1 MNFLKGQ
8 KSDLGQYDKRRSRS
22 ANDRPMHELSMRR
35 QRIGTSWDERLLTF
49 GYASTRYTLTVAKL
63 LTFSLGIAV
72 LSACVSPKASLPPLN
87 DNPMNARVTDPA
99 ARRQLQ
105 LGNPIGAA
113 DVYLQRA
120 NRTSSP
126 AQKEDYLLLAAEILF
141 DRSMIPEGRLQMSN
155 LPSDL
160 AQISLQNRRDILIAK
175 DYIFERNAI
184 QALEALPD
192 PLTIEN
198 EFHRAR
204 LYETQAQ
211 AYGIL
216 QDPDN
221 ELIAR
226 IELEQQ
232 INDPAIQRR
241 GHEQIWRLLTTQ
253 PLSSLRRMTTNV
265 RGDTY
270 QGWIELAL
278 RHAAAG
284 IEGDKRRKGIND
296 WQQRYPNHPANPEFV
311 TSLYLPSNF
320 DSDAANDKP
329 IKQIAVLLPLSGSN
343 TASVAAA
350 IRDGIIAAHDHAKS
364 EQKVPVLRFYDVGEN
379 SGYAR
384 TAFATAVN
392 DGANAV
398 IGPLRKDAVAA
409 IASQRDVTV
418 PTITLNTIQSS
429 GLTPSASNV
438 IQFGLAPE
446 DEARSAAARAA
457 GLSLLNAVVF
467 QADDSRGEREAG
479 AFQDAMYLYGGDI
492 AHTAIL
498 PKDKYDYSEQIKEA
512 LGIDKSDDRFR
523 TLSATIG
530 EKLFFEPAVRND
542 IDVIFLALTNEQAR
556 SVRPQLDFF
565 HARAITR
572 LGTSRVAAI
581 DDDAKK
587 NKDLNTIFYPDAPWV
602 LRKSMKKD
610 PVRTRIIETF
620 PAAEGAYA
628 KLYALGADSYQ
639 LVTNL
644 NALSQGQR
652 LQGYTGG
659 LELAPDGRI
668 RRHLDWAQY
677 VNGVS
682 EPVKSV
688 EAPAL
693 PSISTSLM
701 N

>member
-1 MNFLKGQ
+1 
-8 KSDLGQYDKRRSRS
+8 
-22 ANDRPMHELSMRR
+22 
-35 QRIGTSWDERLLTF
+35 
-49 GYASTRYTLTVAKL
+49 
-63 LTFSLGIAV
+63 
-72 LSACVSPKASLPPLN
+72 
-87 DNPMNARVTDPA
+87 MNARVTDPA

-105 LGNPIGAA
+105 LGNPIAA
-113 DVYLQRA
+113 AEVYAQRA
-120 NRTSSP
+120 NRASSP
-126 AQKEDYLLLAAEILF
+126 AEKQDYLLLAAEILF
-141 DRSMIPEGRLQMSN
+141 DRSMVREGRLQMSD
-155 LPSDL
+155 LPFELATDDL
-160 AQISLQNRRDILIAK
+160 GHRRDILIAK
-175 DYIFERNAI
+175 DFIFERDAM
-184 QALEALPD
+184 QALEVLPD
-192 PLTIEN
+192 PLNVEN
-198 EFHRAR
+198 PFHRAR

-232 INDPAIQRR
+232 INDPDIARR

-253 PLSSLRRMTTNV
+253 PLSTLRRMTTNV
-265 RGDTY
+265 RGDIY

-278 RHAAAG
+278 SHAAAG
-284 IEGDKRRKGIND
+284 LAGDKRRDGIND
-296 WQQRYPNHPANPEFV
+296 WQQRFPNHPANPEFA
-311 TSLYLPSNF
+311 TSLYLPANF
-320 DSDAANDKP
+320 DNSTGDQEP
-329 IKQIAVLLPLSGSN
+329 ITQIAVLLPLSSSN

-350 IRDGIIAAHDHAKS
+350 IRDGIIAAHDHAKRD
-364 EQKVPVLRFYDVGEN
+364 QQVPVLRFYDVGEN

-384 TAFATAVN
+384 TAYNTAIN

-409 IASQRDVTV
+409 IASQRDIPV
-418 PTITLNTIQSS
+418 PTITLNTIQNV
-429 GLTPSASNV
+429 GPTVAASNV

-446 DEARSAAARAA
+446 DDARSAAARAA
-457 GLSLLNAVVF
+457 GLSLFNAVIL
-467 QADDSRGEREAG
+467 QTDDSRGEREAR

-498 PKDKYDYSEQIKEA
+498 PTNKYDYSDQIKEA

-530 EKLFFEPAVRND
+530 EKLFFEPSVRND
-542 IDVIFLALTNEQAR
+542 IDVIFLAVTNEQAR

-565 HARAITR
+565 HAREITR

-581 DDDAKK
+581 DDNAKDSQ
-587 NKDLNTIFYPDAPWV
+587 DLNTIFYPDIPWV
-602 LRKSMKKD
+602 LRKSMQKD
-610 PVRTRIIETF
+610 PLRSLIIKTF

-628 KLYALGADSYQ
+628 RLYALGADSYQ

-644 NALSQGQR
+644 SALSQGQR
-652 LQGYTGG
+652 LQGFTGG
-659 LELAPDGRI
+659 LELSLDGRI

-677 VNGVS
+677 VDGVS
-682 EPVKSV
+682 EPAENI
-688 EAPAL
+688 EAPPL
-693 PSISTSLM
+693 PSISTSLA

>member
-1 MNFLKGQ
+1 MDFLKGQ
-8 KSDLGQYDKRRSRS
+8 NTDLRQCGKRLSRS
-22 ANDRPMHELSMRR
+22 ANGKSVYGQSLRK
-35 QRIGTSWDERLLTF
+35 QRMDNSWREMLPTF
-49 GYASTRYTLTVAKL
+49 WRAASRYTLAAAKL
-63 LTFSLGIAV
+63 LTFSFGIAV
-72 LSACVSPKASLPPLN
+72 LSACVSPKASLPPLA
-87 DNPMNARVTDPA
+87 DSPMNARVTDPA

-105 LGNPIGAA
+105 LGNPIAA
-113 DVYLQRA
+113 AEVYAQMA
-120 NRTSSP
+120 NRASSS
-126 AQKEDYLLLAAEILF
+126 AQREDYLLLAAEILF
-141 DRSMIPEGRLQMSN
+141 DRSLIPEGRIPMTN
-155 LPSDL
+155 LPFEL
-160 AQISLQNRRDILIAK
+160 ADITLQNRHDILIAK
-175 DYIFERNAI
+175 DYIFEREATL
-184 QALEALPD
+184 ALETLPN

-198 EFHRAR
+198 AFHRAR

-211 AYGIL
+211 AYAIL

-232 INDPAIQRR
+232 INDPAIQQR

-265 RGDTY
+265 RGDIY

-278 RHAAAG
+278 SHTAAG
-284 IEGDKRRKGIND
+284 LEGAKRRNGIND
-296 WQQRYPNHPANPEFV
+296 WQQRFPNHPANPEFV
-311 TSLYLPSNF
+311 TSLYLPSSF
-320 DSDAANDKP
+320 DSDVTNETP
-329 IKQIAVLLPLSGSN
+329 INQIAVLLPLSGRN

-350 IRDGIIAAHDHAKS
+350 IRDGIVAAHDHAKS
-364 EQKVPVLRFYDVGEN
+364 VQEVPVLRFYDVGEN

-384 TAFATAVN
+384 SAFATAVN

-409 IASQRDVTV
+409 IASQRQVPV
-418 PTITLNTIQSS
+418 PTITLNTVQSS
-429 GLTPSASNV
+429 TLTPIASNV

-457 GLSLLNAVVF
+457 GLSLLNAVIF
-467 QADDSRGEREAG
+467 QTDDSRGEREAR

-542 IDVIFLALTNEQAR
+542 INVIFLAVTNEQAR

-572 LGTSRVAAI
+572 LGTSRVAGI
-581 DDDAKK
+581 DDNAKN
-587 NKDLNTIFYPDAPWV
+587 NKDLNTIYYPDAPWV
-602 LRKSMKKD
+602 LRESMQED
-610 PVRTRIIETF
+610 PVRARIIKTF
-620 PAAEGAYA
+620 PGAEGVYA

-688 EAPAL
+688 EAPPL
-693 PSISTSLM
+693 PSISTSLI

>member
-1 MNFLKGQ
+1 M
-8 KSDLGQYDKRRSRS
+8 S
-22 ANDRPMHELSMRR
+22 
-35 QRIGTSWDERLLTF
+35 TSWHARLTVF
-49 GYASTRYTLTVAKL
+49 SSEASRYTRTILKL
-63 LTFSLGIAV
+63 LTCTCALLV
-72 LSACVSPKASLPPLN
+72 LSGCASPKASLPPLA

-113 DVYLQRA
+113 EIYVQRA
-120 NRTSSP
+120 NRASTP
-126 AQKEDYLLLAAEILF
+126 EQKEDYLLLAAEILF
-141 DRSMIPEGRLQMSN
+141 DRSMVEEGRVQMSK
-155 LPSDL
+155 LPLVL
-160 AQISLQNRRDILIAK
+160 ASNGLTNRRDILIAK
-175 DYIFERNAI
+175 EYIFERQAQ
-184 QALEALPD
+184 QALESLPD
-192 PLTIEN
+192 PLNVESP
-198 EFHRAR
+198 FHRAR

-211 AYGIL
+211 AYAIL

-226 IELEQQ
+226 IELERQ
-232 INDPAIQRR
+232 INDPDIARR
-241 GHEQIWRLLTTQ
+241 GHEQIWRLLSTQ
-253 PLSSLRRMTTNV
+253 PLSTLRRMTTNV
-265 RGDTY
+265 RGDVY

-278 RHAAAG
+278 SNAAAG
-284 IEGDKRRKGIND
+284 LEGDKRRSSIND
-296 WQQRYPNHPANPEFV
+296 WQQRFPNHPANPEFV

-320 DSDAANDKP
+320 DNNSTTETP
-329 IKQIAVLLPLSGSN
+329 INQIAVLLPLSGRN

-350 IRDGIIAAHDHAKS
+350 IRDGIIAAHDHQKS
-364 EQKVPVLRFYDVGEN
+364 NQKTPVLRFYDVGEN

-384 TAFATAVN
+384 TAFNTAIS
-392 DGANAV
+392 DGANAI

-409 IASQRDVTV
+409 IASQREVPV
-418 PTITLNTIQSS
+418 PTITLNTIQTA
-429 GLTPSASNV
+429 GLTPTANV

-457 GLSLLNAVVF
+457 GLSLLNAVIL
-467 QADDSRGEREAG
+467 QADDSRGEREAR

-498 PKDKYDYSEQIKEA
+498 PKDKYDYSEQIKDA

-523 TLSATIG
+523 TLSSTIG
-530 EKLFFEPAVRND
+530 EKLFFEPSVRND
-542 IDVIFLALTNEQAR
+542 IDVIFLAVTNEQAR

-565 HARAITR
+565 RARSITR
-572 LGTSRVAAI
+572 LGTSRIAAI
-581 DDDAKK
+581 DDNAKN

-602 LRKSMKKD
+602 LRKSMQKD
-610 PVRTRIIETF
+610 PVRTRIIKTF

-644 NALSQGQR
+644 NALGQGQR

-659 LELAPDGRI
+659 LELSPDGRI
-668 RRHLDWAQY
+668 RRHLDWAY
-677 VNGVS
+677 YEDGVS
-682 EPVKSV
+682 KPAKNV
-688 EAPAL
+688 EAPPL
-693 PSISTSLM
+693 PSISTSLL